1 MGTTVS
7 STAGFR
13 PPSTPSNAATAANGT
28 AASVAPRPGPYSDRV
43 LREPHVPVALP
54 CSHPS
59 GAMGEGIFSPGGR
72 PMPLSPVASYNTA
85 APHQSLLLAHH
96 DPQTRDPH
104 FSAVHPTNSSSGI
117 TPHQQEQ
124 RGVSQLQHAVTAV
137 TSGGPVNQTL
147 AHRSPSGGVMQGT
160 SHVPVPLNPTG
171 NGILIG
177 NQGALEKRGPV
188 EFNHAISYVNKIKV
202 SSPFPSRQRFFLSSR
217 TRTHTPSNVHIHT
230 SQI

>member
-13 PPSTPSNAATAANGT
+13 PPSTPSNAATAVNGT
-28 AASVAPRPGPYSDRV
+28 AASAAPRSGPYSDRMP
-43 LREPHVPVALP
+43 REPHLP
-54 CSHPS
+54 AAHPYSHPS
-59 GAMGEGIFSPGGR
+59 GAMGEGIFSPSGR
-72 PMPLSPVASYNTA
+72 PMPLSAVASYNTA
-85 APHQSLLLAHH
+85 APHQSLVLVHH
-96 DPQTRDPH
+96 DPQTRDSH
-104 FSAVHPTNSSSGI
+104 LSVAHSTNSSSGI

-160 SHVPVPLNPTG
+160 SHVSVPLNPTG
-171 NGILIG
+171 TSVLIT

-202 SSPFPSRQRFFLSSR
+202 SLSFPFPSTFSSQSLSLSS
-217 TRTHTPSNVHIHT
+217 
-230 SQI
+230 QI